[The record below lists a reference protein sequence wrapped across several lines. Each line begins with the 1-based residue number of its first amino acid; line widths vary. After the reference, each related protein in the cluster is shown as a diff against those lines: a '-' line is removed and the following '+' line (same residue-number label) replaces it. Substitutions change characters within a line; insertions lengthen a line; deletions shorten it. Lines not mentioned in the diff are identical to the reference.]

1 MAFVNAGIP
10 VLIKETTQ
18 EALDR
23 GHDKHSPAIMRD
35 LPQEAADQKLAL
47 ITPQLTFDGFDQAD
61 MIVEAVFENLAV
73 KHQVFP
79 RDRYCRENLA
89 ASWQATRRSLDIDQ
103 IAAVTTR
110 ARHGPSACTSSAL
123 QTSLRLIEIVRGSAH
138 PSRSHRH
145 PPRPSPSVLA
155 RLA

>member
-1 MAFVNAGIP
+1 

-18 EALDR
+18 EALDPR
-23 GHDKHSPAIMRD
+23 HDKTFAAIMRD
-35 LPQEAADQKLAL
+35 CPRKPPTKKLAL

-73 KHQVFP
+73 KQQVLP

-89 ASWQATRRSLDIDQ
+89 AVLASNTSSLDIDQ

-110 ARHGPSACTSSAL
+110 PDLVIGLHFF
-123 QTSLRLIEIVRGSAH
+123 
-138 PSRSHRH
+138 
-145 PPRPSPSVLA
+145 SPAKHHAV
-155 RLA
+155 